1 MSPASSLFDNMG
13 SSTEKMVA
21 WLLCVGDKWLAQA
34 AGDMMYDGSLEYWS
48 DIECVRV

>member
-1 MSPASSLFDNMG
+1 MSPASSLFDNMD

-34 AGDMMYDGSLEYWS
+34 GDIMMDHWS
-48 DIECVRV
+48 IGVILSV